1 MSDDDNAPFDMSGLG
16 NLGEMMNNIMGQAS
30 QMQSKIAELKE
41 ELRGRTVEGQSGGGI
56 VTVTVNGGSEIVR
69 IQIDPVAVDPRD
81 VPMLEDLVVAATNDA
96 LNRTREMVREEMKTI
111 TGGVSIPGLSDV
123 L

>member
-1 MSDDDNAPFDMSGLG
+1 MSDDDNAPFDMSSLG

-30 QMQSKIAELKE
+30 QMQSKVTELKE

-96 LNRTREMVREEMKTI
+96 LNRVREMVREEMKTI

>member
-16 NLGEMMNNIMGQAS
+16 NLGDMMNNIMGQAN
-30 QMQSKIAELKE
+30 QMQSKMAELKE

-81 VPMLEDLVVAATNDA
+81 VAMLEDLVVAATNDA
-96 LNRTREMVREEMKTI
+96 LNRAREMVREEMKTI